1 MENRTENNGNKSSLI
16 QDPDISINKS
26 EIEKIVSKEEKPSL
40 LDLEEQNLRIQE
52 LKFKVDDLKKSDWK
66 KISTWTGMVAILA
79 AIMGIIGQ
87 GIIYQIKS
95 AKAEEH
101 LDSVLL
107 KQRMAEDV
115 IAKAHDNLNIMKDS
129 VKMVRNS
136 ANQEYASYQSNI
148 ANARHTLDS
157 IKSFTADISN
167 KADHPQIKQINRLI
181 KETNQTLNTV
191 VEIPPI
197 NMSKSSALSS
207 KVPNDSTAT
216 HQASSTI
223 DYPDDPQKGKWG
235 MVSERNGRKI
245 TATVTQLSGRLYSV
259 KIQVLGT
266 DPNNPLTGKVVFHL
280 HNTFRNPNPS
290 VEAEDNEAV
299 LTLMVYGS
307 FTVGAETDNGKTK
320 LELDLAELPNVPKEF
335 KDN

>member
-259 KIQVLGT
+259 KIQV
-266 DPNNPLTGKVVFHL
+266 F
-280 HNTFRNPNPS
+280 
-290 VEAEDNEAV
+290 
-299 LTLMVYGS
+299 
-307 FTVGAETDNGKTK
+307 
-320 LELDLAELPNVPKEF
+320 LELILIIL
-335 KDN
+335 